1 MPEQGGGGAAASA
14 GDDIEST
21 PAPTAGPSP
30 MPTPAPTPEE
40 GGGGDEDLSR
50 SELRAWAAVP
60 TNKDAA
66 AVVGHVINGKDSSS
80 VAIVAAMEAVE
91 KVREW
96 TVSHFAKAT
105 FQSDTPNDFLDGYN
119 IPEFARVY
127 QVDEGIVKLTA
138 IQVVRIEADWD
149 LTSLLSNVVMCPED
163 YLDELSEEI
172 GVSSEYRDVI
182 VQEYEMHLRI
192 NEDRV
197 PEDSLLS
204 DAICEWMDGAGSTDR
219 ITIELRQ
226 GAQGATDGD
235 DDSDVPDDS
244 GGGAAASGQDDIGA
258 TPDAEGDSSDGS
270 GSEDDDEDLSRSQL
284 RAWAKSPANKTAAAA
299 LGYVI
304 NGNSSSAAIR
314 AAMDAVQE
322 QGD

>member
-1 MPEQGGGGAAASA
+1 
-14 GDDIEST
+14 
-21 PAPTAGPSP
+21 
-30 MPTPAPTPEE
+30 MPTPVPTPEE

-60 TNKDAA
+60 TNNCAA
-66 AVVGHVINGKDSSS
+66 AVVGHVINGNSSS
-80 VAIVAAMEAVE
+80 AAIVAAMEAVE

-149 LTSLLSNVVMCPED
+149 LTSLLSNVAMCPED

-270 GSEDDDEDLSRSQL
+270 GSEDEDEDLSRSQL

-299 LGYVI
+299 LGHVI
-304 NGNSSSAAIR
+304 NGNSSNAAIR

-322 QGD
+322 QVD